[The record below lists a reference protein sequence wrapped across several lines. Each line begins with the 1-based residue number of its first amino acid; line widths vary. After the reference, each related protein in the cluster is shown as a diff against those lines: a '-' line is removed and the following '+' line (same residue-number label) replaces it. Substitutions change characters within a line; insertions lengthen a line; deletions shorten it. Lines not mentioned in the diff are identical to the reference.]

1 MRVGL
6 LGACLAVA
14 LSSSPSDAAPP
25 PTSCDSA
32 VGAWEYVDPGSPGRA
47 IISKLANGHYLL
59 VWINAPR
66 DGSPTA
72 AGAWEATC
80 DNGRRHWRVLF
91 STNSA
96 GVGSELDEEFEI
108 EGDAARFWILGP
120 DGKRGQEGRARRLK

>member
-6 LGACLAVA
+6 FGACLAVA

-25 PTSCDSA
+25 PSSCDA
-32 VGAWEYVDPGSPGRA
+32 AAGVWEYVAPSSPGRA

-72 AGAWEATC
+72 AGSWEATC
-80 DNGRRHWRVLF
+80 EKGRRHWRVLF
-91 STNSA
+91 SANSA

-108 EGDAARFWILGP
+108 EGDSARFWILGP

>member
-14 LSSSPSDAAPP
+14 LSSSPSGAAPP
-25 PTSCDSA
+25 PRSCDAA
-32 VGAWEYVDPGSPGRA
+32 VGAWEYVAPSSPGRA

-80 DNGRRHWRVLF
+80 EKGRRHWRVLF
-91 STNSA
+91 SANSA

-108 EGDAARFWILGP
+108 EGDSARFWILGP
-120 DGKRGQEGRARRLK
+120 DGKRGQEGQARRLK